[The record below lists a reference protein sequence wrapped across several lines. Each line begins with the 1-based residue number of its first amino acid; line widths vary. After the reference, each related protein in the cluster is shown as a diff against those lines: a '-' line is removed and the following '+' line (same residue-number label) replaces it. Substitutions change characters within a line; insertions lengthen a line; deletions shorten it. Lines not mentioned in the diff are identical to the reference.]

1 MKYLIKSLF
10 IYSLL
15 ISSFCCRK
23 IDLTPKNKTGNTVFV
38 IHEGNHYC
46 EDNNYRKV
54 ETDEFKFTVKF
65 DSSAIYQTAL
75 LENQED
81 INKLYGFSDNEAD
94 HHIFSARFGWR
105 WSNQALR
112 LFTYVYNSSEL
123 SFQEIGTIEIGR
135 EYTCSIKVT
144 ATSYI
149 FSVNGKTIETPRA
162 SITAMAK
169 GYKLYPYFGGD
180 EGAPHDIQIRIQ
192 E

>member
-1 MKYLIKSLF
+1 MKYFVKSLF
-10 IYSLL
+10 ICCLL

-23 IDLTPKNKTGNTVFV
+23 IDLTPKNKTGNTVF
-38 IHEGNHYC
+38 IIREGNHFC
-46 EDNNYRKV
+46 EANNYRKV
-54 ETDEFKFTVKF
+54 ETDEFKFKVKF

-112 LFTYVYNSSEL
+112 LFTYVYNSGEL
-123 SFQEIGTIEIGR
+123 SYQEIGTIEIGT
-135 EYTCSIKVT
+135 EYTCSIRVT

-149 FSVNGKTIETPRA
+149 FSVNDKTIETPRA

-180 EGAPHDIQIRIQ
+180 EAAPHDIT
-192 E
+192 

>member
-1 MKYLIKSLF
+1 LF
-10 IYSLL
+10 IYCLL

-180 EGAPHDIQIRIQ
+180 EAAPHDIQIRIQ
-192 E
+192 Q

>member
-1 MKYLIKSLF
+1 MKYLIRSLLF
-10 IYSLL
+10 CCLL

-23 IDLTPKNKTGNTVFV
+23 IDLTPKNKTGNTDFV
-38 IHEGNHYC
+38 IYQGNHYC
-46 EDNNYRKV
+46 EENNYRKV

-75 LENQED
+75 PENQED

-112 LFTYVYNSSEL
+112 LFTYVYNNSEL
-123 SFQEIGTIEIGR
+123 TYQEIGTIEIGT

-144 ATSYI
+144 TTSYI
-149 FSVNGKTIETPRA
+149 FAVNDKSLETPRA
-162 SITAMAK
+162 STTVMGK
-169 GYKLYPYFGGD
+169 GYKLYPYFGGN
-180 EGAPHDIQIRIQ
+180 ETAPHDIRIRIQ